1 MVLIVGSAA
10 LNYFEMV
17 HNVGNQ
23 EIQDFLSGV
32 TEARSAEV
40 WNKIG
45 KITSILTIFSWCQFF
60 YFCHLIT
67 ISSKLTINAP
77 TAEFP
82 PLQVRRYL
90 ETPQQ
95 NLESVQVQNCLVK
108 IYQKPQN
115 VYWKTFKRWIQSDT
129 PASELYQQTEAN
141 NCP

>member
-23 EIQDFLSGV
+23 EIQEFFSKQPKR
-32 TEARSAEV
+32 EAPRC
-40 WNKIG
+40 G
-45 KITSILTIFSWCQFF
+45 ITWILTIFSWCQFF

-129 PASELYQQTEAN
+129 LASELYQQTEAN

>member
-129 PASELYQQTEAN
+129 LASELYQQTEAN

>member
-129 PASELYQQTEAN
+129 LASEQYQQTEAN

>member
-115 VYWKTFKRWIQSDT
+115 VYWKTFKRWIQSDM
-129 PASELYQQTEAN
+129 LRNQQTEAN

>member
-115 VYWKTFKRWIQSDT
+115 VYWKTFKRWIQSDM
-129 PASELYQQTEAN
+129 LWNQQTEAN

>member
-1 MVLIVGSAA
+1 MVLIVGSAP

-129 PASELYQQTEAN
+129 LASEQYQQTEAN

>member
-45 KITSILTIFSWCQFF
+45 KITSILTIFS
-60 YFCHLIT
+60 
-67 ISSKLTINAP
+67 
-77 TAEFP
+77 
-82 PLQVRRYL
+82 
-90 ETPQQ
+90 
-95 NLESVQVQNCLVK
+95 
-108 IYQKPQN
+108 
-115 VYWKTFKRWIQSDT
+115 
-129 PASELYQQTEAN
+129 
-141 NCP
+141 